1 MHGPGVGKSTIAAS
15 IFCKL
20 KELGFNVEL
29 ITEYAKE
36 CVYENKLKTM
46 QDQVYLLAKQ
56 YHKLKNAL
64 DHNDILITDSPL
76 LLSCIYFK
84 YNNLHTI
91 IDEKIFNSFVFE
103 LNKSLNC
110 KQINFLLVKDT
121 DLFNN
126 NRKNT
131 YTKRIAFNT
140 K

>member
-46 QDQVYLLAKQ
+46 QDQIYLLAKQ
-56 YHKLKNAL
+56 YHKIKNAL
-64 DHNDILITDSPL
+64 DYNDILITDSPL

-84 YNNLHTI
+84 YNNLNNI
-91 IDEKIFNSFVFE
+91 INENIFNSFTFE

-110 KQINFLLVKDT
+110 KQINFLLIKDT
-121 DLFNN
+121 DTFNN

-131 YTKRIAFNT
+131 Y
-140 K
+140 